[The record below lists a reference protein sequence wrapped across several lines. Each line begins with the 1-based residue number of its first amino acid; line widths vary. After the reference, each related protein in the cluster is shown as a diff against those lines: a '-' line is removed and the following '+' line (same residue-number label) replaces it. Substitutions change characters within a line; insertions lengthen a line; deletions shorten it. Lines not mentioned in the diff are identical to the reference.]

1 MPQPLTAPSETT
13 QPTYCAVMTSME
25 IDPKKA
31 QEAGL
36 FRDYEGKRYY
46 FCCPGCVSEFDADPA
61 KYAKN

>member
-1 MPQPLTAPSETT
+1 MTHPLTTPSGVA

-31 QEAGL
+31 QESGL

-46 FCCPGCVSEFDADPA
+46 FCCPGCVSEFDANPA
-61 KYAKN
+61 KYTKN